1 MHTSPIALA
10 LTAALAASAQAQELV
25 RLYLQVVFDF
35 RQRHAASSPRAP
47 FGGDDMA
54 AWTLAARTSLSG
66 GVLQFGYA
74 SQVRDGLPSRTPADD
89 RLCLAIVAAHA
100 LVCRHGPAA
109 RLQQRPLVRDRGQK
123 RLVSAP

>member
-10 LTAALAASAQAQELV
+10 LTAALAASRPGPGAGQALPSKW
-25 RLYLQVVFDF
+25 FSISASATPP
-35 RQRHAASSPRAP
+35 AALRAP

-74 SQVRDGLPSRTPADD
+74 SQVRDGLPNRTPADD

-109 RLQQRPLVRDRGQK
+109 RRLSSARSFEIGVR
-123 RLVSAP
+123 SAW

>member
-25 RLYLQVVFDF
+25 RPAGKWFSISASATPP
-35 RQRHAASSPRAP
+35 AAARAP

-74 SQVRDGLPSRTPADD
+74 SQVRDGLPAGRQLTIGYAWPLSRRTRWYADTVQP
-89 RLCLAIVAAHA
+89 RAAGSARSFAI
-100 LVCRHGPAA
+100 G
-109 RLQQRPLVRDRGQK
+109 VR
-123 RLVSAP
+123 SAW